1 MGNTYFD
8 ICAIPLFLIIL
19 FVCYSR
25 RMTKGNANHLF
36 ISVVIISLIS
46 AVADLCMEIPQ
57 IVLPMSQSS
66 SVLCTVSTY
75 IYLITRNATNVV
87 LLLFLLH
94 LTQTSFLI
102 RNKLVKT
109 IFCLPYIVILILL
122 AQNPFTHSVFT
133 VSAETGY
140 SRGPLMLVLYVIPFL
155 YGIAGVVYSIFCR
168 RYLSLGKWLSLLSI
182 YFLAYTAV
190 FIQFIRPHT
199 LLEMFFTAV
208 GEMLVMLAVM
218 RPEERMD
225 SEVGMLSWASYQ
237 WDLKNILRSHEHVQI
252 IVIQLQNGREIRNY
266 LGDQKYNDYLSGIAD
281 GIRSI
286 KWKHPHRVELYLER
300 PGTIYIITEADDSLT
315 DSAVENLLI
324 TVGEGVRKD
333 SNTGVRSETR
343 ICLIRCPEDLNKA
356 EDIISLGHKFPK
368 IDNGERSVVPAGEI
382 VNSKNFNV
390 EVHIEDILD
399 RAIRDNLIEM
409 YYQPIYD
416 VSSGRFCSA
425 EALVRINDPEY
436 GLLFPGI
443 FIPAAE
449 SQGLIIPL
457 GNVITDQVFRFVS
470 EHDLDAL
477 GLEFIEMNLSV
488 AQCMESSLPEKF
500 LALQQ
505 KYGVDPQRINLE
517 ITETTFENISGIML
531 ENIDELTKMGY
542 SFALDDYGTGYSN
555 IQRINRLPLKLIKI
569 DKSILDEISTEN
581 GRTILEYTM
590 RMMQKTGKQLVVE
603 GAETRDTVATLEN
616 MGCDYIQG
624 FYFSKPLP
632 ADEFVRFIEEKNK

>member
-1 MGNTYFD
+1 MGMVYFD

-25 RMTKGNANHLF
+25 KMTRGNANHLF
-36 ISVVIISLIS
+36 IALALISLIT
-46 AVADLCMEIPQ
+46 AVADLGIEIPQ
-57 IVLPMSQSS
+57 RILPMSQVSY
-66 SVLCTVSTY
+66 VLCNVSTY
-75 IYLITRNATNVV
+75 IYLIMRNATNVV

-94 LTQTSFLI
+94 LTQTSFLL
-102 RNKLVKT
+102 RKKLVK
-109 IFCLPYIVILILL
+109 ILFSLPYIVLVCLL
-122 AQNPFTHSVFT
+122 VQNPFTHNVFI

-140 SRGPLMLVLYVIPFL
+140 ERGPLMLVFYVIAFL
-155 YGIAGVVYSIFCR
+155 YGIVGFVYSIFCR
-168 RYLSLGKWLSLLSI
+168 RYLALRKWLSLLSI
-182 YFLAYTAV
+182 YVLAYTAV
-190 FIQFIRPHT
+190 FIQFFSPGI
-199 LLEMFFTAV
+199 LLEMFLTGV

-252 IVIQLQNGREIRNY
+252 IVIQLQNSREIRNY
-266 LGDQKYNDYLSGIAD
+266 LGDQKYNDYLSKIAS

-300 PGTIYIITEADDSLT
+300 PGTIYLITEAEDALT
-315 DSAVENLLI
+315 EESGSRLLT
-324 TVGEGVRKD
+324 TVGEDVRKD
-333 SNTGVRSETR
+333 ADMGVRSETR
-343 ICLIRCPEDLNKA
+343 ICLIRCPEDLNKV
-356 EDIISLGHKFPK
+356 EDIISLGHKFSI
-368 IDNGERSVVPAGEI
+368 IDNTERTVVMAGEI
-382 VNSKNFNV
+382 VSSKNFSV
-390 EVHIEDILD
+390 EVHIESILD
-399 RAIRDNLIEM
+399 RAIRENRIEM

-416 VSSGRFCSA
+416 VRSGRFCSA

-436 GLLFPGI
+436 GLLPPGA

-457 GNVITDQVFRFVS
+457 GDVITDQVFRFVS

-488 AQCMESSLPEKF
+488 AQCMEGALPEKF
-500 LALQQ
+500 RTLQQ
-505 KYGVDPQRINLE
+505 KYGVNPEKINLE
-517 ITETTFENISGIML
+517 ITETTYENIGEIML
-531 ENIDELTKMGY
+531 ENIRKLIEMGY

-555 IQRINRLPLKLIKI
+555 IQRINRLPLRLVKI
-569 DKSILDEISTEN
+569 DKTVLDEIATEN

-590 RMMQKTGKQLVVE
+590 RMMQKTGKRLVVE
-603 GAETRDTVATLEN
+603 GAETHEVVETLKG

-624 FYFSKPLP
+624 FYYSKPLP
-632 ADEFVRFIEEKNK
+632 ADAFVRFVEEQNK